1 MNDDV
6 AFYSSKIFEYV
17 KTRREEVGSSI
28 ERNIKEYLK
37 DETDIIPTKEEIT
50 NYVSDVDKVRQ
61 KLDLLTAKLNKI
73 KSK

>member
-1 MNDDV
+1 M
-6 AFYSSKIFEYV
+6 

>member
-17 KTRREEVGSSI
+17 KTRREEVRSSI

-50 NYVSDVDKVRQ
+50 NYVAM
-61 KLDLLTAKLNKI
+61 LI
-73 KSK
+73 K

>member
-17 KTRREEVGSSI
+17 KTRREEVRSSI

-61 KLDLLTAKLNKI
+61 KKI
-73 KSK
+73 RSF

>member
-1 MNDDV
+1 M
-6 AFYSSKIFEYV
+6 SSIEVSPEFEMYL
-17 KTRREEVGSSI
+17 I